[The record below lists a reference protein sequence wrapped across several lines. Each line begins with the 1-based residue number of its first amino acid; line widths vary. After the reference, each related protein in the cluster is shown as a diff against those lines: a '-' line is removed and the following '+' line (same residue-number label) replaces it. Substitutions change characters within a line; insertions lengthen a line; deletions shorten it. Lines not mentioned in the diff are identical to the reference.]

1 LKFNYLNIINISN
14 KIKIKM
20 TNLNKNHKKA
30 FSLVEISIV
39 ILIIGLLIAG
49 ISKASD
55 MIFDANIAT
64 GRSITKSSKV
74 NRMPSLVLWLETTLA
89 ESIKD
94 SERGQGST
102 LTAWRD
108 INPQSTTKFIF
119 RGNGAPT
126 YVDPGKNLPAIGSL
140 SASNFF
146 TLGTETSTTVLSY
159 PVNEIFN
166 TANATIFMVLKT
178 KNVSADLFSFCV
190 TAGCAAGKKISLGLD
205 AGKLNFVFPSATD
218 ASATATTTLD
228 YNSVSPNVI
237 IVSAE
242 KDSAGQKIAVNGAN
256 ALSSTTANTSALLPA
271 SFSTATGTFK
281 IGGVAAT
288 DVEIYEIIVFSTALG
303 DGDRRSVEA
312 YLGKKYNTTMAQG
325 VVL

>member
-1 LKFNYLNIINISN
+1 
-14 KIKIKM
+14 M

-64 GRSITKSSKV
+64 ARSITKSSKV
-74 NRMPSLVLWLETTLA
+74 NRMPTLLLWLETTVA

-94 SERGQGST
+94 SERYGGSKV
-102 LTAWRD
+102 TAWRD
-108 INPQSTTKFIF
+108 INPQSTTKYVF
-119 RGNGAPT
+119 RDNGTPT
-126 YVDPGKNLPAIGSL
+126 YVEPGKNLPAIGSL
-140 SASNFF
+140 SATNFF

-166 TANATIFMVLKT
+166 TANVTIFMVLKP
-178 KNVSADLFSFCV
+178 KNVTADLFTFCA
-190 TAGCAAGKKISLGLD
+190 TAGCTTANSKIGLGLAAGKV
-205 AGKLNFVFPSATD
+205 VFDFPG
-218 ASATATTTLD
+218 ASATSTATSTSD
-228 YNSVSPNVI
+228 YSPISPNVI

-242 KDSAGQKIAVNGAN
+242 KDSAGQKMAVNGAL
-256 ALSSTTANTSALLPA
+256 AMATTANTSALLPSTFSSA
-271 SFSTATGTFK
+271 SGTFK
-281 IGGVAAT
+281 IGGGAAT
-288 DVEIYEIIVFSTALG
+288 DVEIYEIIVFSSALS

-312 YLGKKYNTTMAQG
+312 YLGKKYNTPMAQG
-325 VVL
+325 VSL